1 MASEIKQN
9 EEGMTEI
16 LQTNDDLIR
25 VIDAYK
31 KALGIE
37 TSPTTSSAVATGVVG
52 AGTPAAQGEA
62 AQTGGEATGT
72 DPSADILIDLAGLNL
87 GPSPNTSGQSETEGN
102 ISDELLLAEL
112 GIFGGGRL
120 FSPPSPPML
129 TVCLAL
135 G

>member
-25 VIDAYK
+25 VTDAYK

-37 TSPTTSSAVATGVVG
+37 TSPSQAGGVGGG
-52 AGTPAAQGEA
+52 ARAAPGEA
-62 AQTGGEATGT
+62 APAMGGMAIAAGT

-87 GPSPNTSGQSETEGN
+87 GPSPNTSGQNETEGN

-112 GIFGGGRL
+112 GIFGGGR
-120 FSPPSPPML
+120 
-129 TVCLAL
+129 
-135 G
+135 